1 MPRTTTRRVTPP
13 VDLDKRDSYQHLDPF
28 DILGIAVDFPAQV
41 EEAAQV
47 GRAFCPPD
55 TLRNPA
61 QVVLAGMGGSAVA
74 GDLLSRLTEH
84 TLPAPFLVCRDY
96 VVPAFV
102 GPNTLFIVS
111 SFSGNTEETI
121 SAAQHALK
129 KKARVVCITGNGEI
143 AALARRRKLPLITIP
158 RHNPNMPPRS
168 ALGYSLIPMVMMFE
182 SLGLYPG
189 ASRDLKE
196 TLAVLRQQCQELHPD
211 VPTRRNLAKQLA
223 KALFMKIPVIQ
234 GTVGVMSAAA
244 YRWRTQLNENSNMI
258 AISSEYSE
266 LNHNEV
272 VGWELQKELGR
283 HLEVVTLTRPGDHPH
298 IKARVE
304 ITQAMVARKAKVH
317 LVEAQGKSLLAQTL
331 WATGL
336 GDFMSI
342 YLAYLNGADP
352 AAIKNIIEL
361 KQRLKE
367 KFG

>member
-1 MPRTTTRRVTPP
+1 MPRTTARRATPP

-61 QVVLAGMGGSAVA
+61 QIVLAGMGGSAVS

-84 TLPAPFLVCRDY
+84 TLPVPFLVCRDY
-96 VVPAFV
+96 AVPAFV

-168 ALGYSLIPMVMMFE
+168 ALGYSLIPLVMMFE

-196 TLAVLRQQCQELHPD
+196 TLAVLRQQCQELGPD

-283 HLEVVTLTRPGDHPH
+283 QLEVVTLTRPGDHPH

-304 ITQAMVARKAKVH
+304 ITQAMAARKARVH